1 MHTDCARWLVEID
14 TKDIAYIVGLFESYD
29 DFGIV
34 RTMDARRGHIE
45 ILISPDYVEE
55 VRLLLENLAGEIPLR
70 VLQKS

>member
-1 MHTDCARWLVEID
+1 MAADCVRWVVELD

-34 RTMDARRGHIE
+34 RTLDAKRGHIE

-55 VRLLLENLAGEIPLR
+55 VRLLLENLAEEMPIKILR
-70 VLQKS
+70 ES

>member
-1 MHTDCARWLVEID
+1 MPADCARWVVELD

-34 RTMDARRGHIE
+34 RTLDAGRGHIE

-55 VRLLLENLAGEIPLR
+55 VRLLLENLAEEIPLR
-70 VLQKS
+70 VLQTS